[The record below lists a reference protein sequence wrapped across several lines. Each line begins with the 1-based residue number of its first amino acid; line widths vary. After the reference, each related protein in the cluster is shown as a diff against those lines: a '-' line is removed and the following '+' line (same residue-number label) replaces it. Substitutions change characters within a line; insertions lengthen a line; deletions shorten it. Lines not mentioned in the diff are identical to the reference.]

1 MRCISFDSY
10 IKPQR
15 VNPTISSPPVVYL
28 LTPTSN
34 HNYSSRESPSCS
46 LYIFWLLHQTTT
58 RVRLRPVPLRCI
70 SFDSYIKPQ
79 LKSALRRRDNCCI
92 SFDSYIK
99 PQLFGVF
106 FCFLGVVY
114 LLTPTSNHNWMPAR
128 TYRQTL
134 YIFWLLHQTTTV
146 LITDGTTPT
155 LYIFWLLHQT
165 TTYIV
170 VFPESETLYI
180 FWLLHQTTTDKTLL
194 LEGIWL
200 YIFWLLHQTTTRN
213 LLWTNFNCC
222 ISFDSYIK
230 PQRCGR
236 QPLAERG
243 CISFDSYIKP
253 QLWFPKLSINEGCIS
268 FDSYIKPQP
277 FVSFKFI
284 VYVVYLLTPTSN
296 HNGPFGL
303 ALGRGVVYLLTPTSN
318 HNLQIAH
325 LCIAHVVYLLTPT
338 SNHNMINAV

>member
-1 MRCISFDSY
+1 MLAVLLQVVYLLTPTSNHNSTNVELELDIVVYLLTPTSNHNEIQRERFRERLYIFWLLHQTTTHSFQQWTHRCCISFDSY

-15 VNPTISSPPVVYL
+15 SAAL
-28 LTPTSN
+28 LP
-34 HNYSSRESPSCS
+34 
-46 LYIFWLLHQTTT
+46 
-58 RVRLRPVPLRCI
+58 RPR
-70 SFDSYIKPQ
+70 
-79 LKSALRRRDNCCI
+79 
-92 SFDSYIK
+92 
-99 PQLFGVF
+99 
-106 FCFLGVVY
+106 VVY

-253 QLWFPKLSINEGCIS
+253 QHDQCRISSCFRCIS

-277 FVSFKFI
+277 PCNLISKI
-284 VYVVYLLTPTSN
+284 YVVYLLTPTSN
-296 HNGPFGL
+296 HNY
-303 ALGRGVVYLLTPTSN
+303 VTK
-318 HNLQIAH
+318 
-325 LCIAHVVYLLTPT
+325 
-338 SNHNMINAV
+338 

>member
-1 MRCISFDSY
+1 ML
-10 IKPQR
+10 
-15 VNPTISSPPVVYL
+15 N
-28 LTPTSN
+28 SN
-34 HNYSSRESPSCS
+34 WTS

-58 RVRLRPVPLRCI
+58 RFRERDSERGCI

-79 LKSALRRRDNCCI
+79 LIVFNNELIDVVYLLTPTSNHNALLLCCHVLGLYIFWLLHQTTTSPDWGMGRHSLYIFWLLHQTTTHYRQSPSKKGCISFDSYIKPQPDTHFRSSPIGCI

-128 TYRQTL
+128 TYRQ
-134 YIFWLLHQTTTV
+134 
-146 LITDGTTPT
+146 T

-277 FVSFKFI
+277 SPKGI
-284 VYVVYLLTPTSN
+284 
-296 HNGPFGL
+296 
-303 ALGRGVVYLLTPTSN
+303 
-318 HNLQIAH
+318 
-325 LCIAHVVYLLTPT
+325 
-338 SNHNMINAV
+338 

>member
-1 MRCISFDSY
+1 M
-10 IKPQR
+10 
-15 VNPTISSPPVVYL
+15 
-28 LTPTSN
+28 
-34 HNYSSRESPSCS
+34 
-46 LYIFWLLHQTTT
+46 YIFWLLHQTTT

-268 FDSYIKPQP
+268 FDSYIKPQQAHR
-277 FVSFKFI
+277 SKKSLT
-284 VYVVYLLTPTSN
+284 VVYLLTPTSN
-296 HNGPFGL
+296 HNEPRWNMSSKRLYIFW
-303 ALGRGVVYLLTPTSN
+303 LLHQTT
-318 HNLQIAH
+318 
-325 LCIAHVVYLLTPT
+325 TR
-338 SNHNMINAV
+338 